1 MKWLREVRE
10 DVAVAASGQVKG
22 KSLEQ
27 LDRSSGISVDRMGS
41 MYIADQETHR
51 VMRWLKGAKEGE
63 VMVGGSGEGSQTNQL
78 NQLISFSFFLDDQ
91 ANLYVVDVD
100 NDRIQRFDIE

>member
-10 DVAVAASGQVKG
+10 DVVVAASGQGKG

-27 LDRSSGISVDRMGS
+27 LDRSSGISIDRMGS
-41 MYIADQETHR
+41 VYIADQETHR
-51 VMRWLKGAKEGE
+51 LMRWLKGAKEGE
-63 VMVGGSGEGSQTNQL
+63 VKDDGNGEGSQTI
-78 NQLISFSFFLDDQ
+78 QLISFSFFLDDQ
-91 ANLYVVDVD
+91 ANLYVVDVN